1 MTAHCNMALG
11 KQRENPKSGITI
23 PKQVPKYLV
32 VLAAVAAILIL
43 LSLLVFCGSGKN
55 PVRTTPVVDNY
66 GHSLFIEECHGTTGI
81 IHDPECEKCR
91 KVIDDF
97 MLKAIVHAFDTL
109 EVKVIE

>member
-1 MTAHCNMALG
+1 MALG
-11 KQRENPKSGITI
+11 KQREPSPDRMEEAIRRI
-23 PKQVPKYLV
+23 PNSIVILG
-32 VLAAVAAILIL
+32 AVAAVLILI
-43 LSLLVFCGSGKN
+43 SSLVFCGGGKN

-66 GHSLFIEECHGTTGI
+66 GHALFIEEYDGTKGI

-109 EVKVIE
+109 EVKVVE